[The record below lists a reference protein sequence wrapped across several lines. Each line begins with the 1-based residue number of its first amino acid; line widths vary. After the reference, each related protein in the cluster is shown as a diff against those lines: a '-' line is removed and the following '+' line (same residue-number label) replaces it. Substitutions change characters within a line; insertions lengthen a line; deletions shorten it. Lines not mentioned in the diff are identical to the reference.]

1 MSDRNRG
8 RKPGQMAGKAKK
20 GTKNQGRRMERDS
33 DRMIDDQQRDADRL
47 GGGMKRE
54 TQQAQPDMNDKDMTK
69 KRLQHN

>member
-20 GTKNQGRRMERDS
+20 GAKNQGRRMERDS
-33 DRMIDDQQRDADRL
+33 DRMIDDQQRDMDGL

-54 TQQAQPDMNDKDMTK
+54 AQQARPDMKDKDFTK
-69 KRLQHN
+69 KRLQHH